1 MPIVHLRGRPT
12 PASKHA
18 YMHQIL
24 RCLLP
29 VALLAMAG
37 PTDAQTKKQ
46 KKAMAAANAATETN
60 LRRHIGLLASDS
72 LEGRRTGTAGEE
84 KAVQYI
90 EAYYRQLG
98 IRGLQS
104 DGSFRQPFTVD
115 EGKAPA
121 EQMRCMVNEQPL
133 QWGAD
138 YVALPW
144 SAEKAIEDVAAVALQ
159 EQGAPWWYD
168 MADDLEAN
176 KNNPHLAPEQLIRD
190 KAKDAA
196 AKGATALL
204 VFNSSKI
211 DDAIKYNGKDRS
223 DATAIPVLFFTKA
236 AQQRLGIDDK
246 AEFRMKFQVAFRQQT
261 RSGINVAAFID
272 NQAPYSIVLG
282 AHLDHLGYGED
293 GNSRHTGAGD
303 IHNGADDN
311 ASGTAAVLELARL
324 LKGKSLPFNIVLLHF
339 SGEELGLYGS
349 KYFVEHPLLD
359 LKTVNYMINLD
370 MVGRLNDS
378 SRALTI
384 GGIGTSPAW
393 PALLQLDAQKEFTIK
408 IDSSGTGPSDHTS
421 FYRKDLPVLFF
432 FTGLHTDY
440 HKPSDDAPL
449 INYKGAVSI
458 VNYITSLI
466 ERTNPQDKLA
476 FTKTREQS
484 MGGGRFKVSIGIMPD
499 YTFSGQGVKADGV
512 IEGRPAQ
519 KAGVQAG
526 DVIIQLGDHLI
537 TSVETY
543 MQALNRFE
551 KGQQS
556 TVTIKRGKDV
566 KEFPITF

>member
-1 MPIVHLRGRPT
+1 MAAPI
-12 PASKHA
+12 A
-18 YMHQIL
+18 
-24 RCLLP
+24 
-29 VALLAMAG
+29 
-37 PTDAQTKKQ
+37 AQSKKQ
-46 KKAMAAANAATETN
+46 KKAIAAANATIEKN
-60 LRRHIGLLASDS
+60 LRKHIALLASDS

-84 KAVQYI
+84 KAVQYL

-104 DGSFRQPFTVD
+104 DGSFRQPFTID
-115 EGKAPA
+115 EGKVPT
-121 EQMRCMVNEQPL
+121 EQMRCEVNDQPL
-133 QWGAD
+133 QWGSD
-138 YVALPW
+138 FVALPW

-168 MADDLEAN
+168 MADDLETH
-176 KNNPHLAPEQLIRD
+176 KNNPHLVPEQLIRD

-204 VFNSSKI
+204 VFNSSII

-223 DATAIPVLFFTKA
+223 NAAPIPVLFFTKA
-236 AQQRLGIDDK
+236 AQQRLRIDDK
-246 AEFRMKFQVAFRQQT
+246 AEFRIKFQVAFRQQT
-261 RSGINVAAFID
+261 RSGTNVAAFID
-272 NQAPYSIVLG
+272 NQSPYSIVLG
-282 AHLDHLGYGED
+282 AHFDHLGYGED
-293 GNSRHTGAGD
+293 GNSRHTGTAE

-311 ASGTAAVLELARL
+311 ASGTAAVMELARL

-349 KYFVEHPLLD
+349 KYFVEHPLVD

-384 GGIGTSPAW
+384 GGVGTSPAW
-393 PALLQLDAQKEFTIK
+393 PALLQLEAQKEFTIK

-449 INYKGAVSI
+449 INYKGMVSI
-458 VNYITSLI
+458 LHYIMSII
-466 ERTNPQDKLA
+466 ERTKPQDKLP

-499 YTFSGQGVKADGV
+499 YTFSGQGVKVDGV

-519 KAGVQAG
+519 KAGIQAG
-526 DVIIQLGDHLI
+526 DVILQLGDHLI

-551 KGQQS
+551 KGQQT
-556 TVTIKRGKDV
+556 TVTIKRGTEV